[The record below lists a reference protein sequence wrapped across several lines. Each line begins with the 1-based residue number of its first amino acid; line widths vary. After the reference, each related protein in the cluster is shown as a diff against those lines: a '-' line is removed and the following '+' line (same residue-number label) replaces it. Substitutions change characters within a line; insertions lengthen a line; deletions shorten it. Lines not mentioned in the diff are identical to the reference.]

1 MCFIVLVMARQVN
14 SFVGITWGRAQSQQL
29 VPSMVVDLLL
39 QHNISDL
46 RLMTSGYDI
55 IEIFAA
61 TNITISVTLGNQY
74 VWQANRKDLAFN
86 WVNERIKS
94 PINKGV
100 KLKEIAIGAEPF
112 SNTFLKEAR
121 NGKVVSVL

>member
-1 MCFIVLVMARQVN
+1 MITSRVN
-14 SFVGITWGRAQSQQL
+14 SFVGITWGRQQSQQFI
-29 VPSMVVDLLL
+29 PSMVVDLLL

-100 KLKEIAIGAEPF
+100 KLKYVIIF
-112 SNTFLKEAR
+112 FLSISLIYSPLFQ
-121 NGKVVSVL
+121 NI